1 MPPSTHASVVYAEQ
15 LSRLG
20 YCYPLW
26 DPEPTQFGEVLLGD
40 VGHIFEGQFFRIFNA
55 TRGTDDRVNERGVQ
69 DGYIPLHFDQSDV
82 HRHENY
88 IPGPLY
94 STNVRRTDT
103 GGPGETVGKEFTDA
117 CRFRCDNSQG
127 AVLLLKE
134 SATYEELSIPRR
146 IAYYTKRNIKNWLA
160 FARDSLQLDLALENI
175 ISVYGCVK
183 TADWALAAF
192 FDGSGSAELTFR
204 GFGAPAAA
212 AFSVGDTCFST
223 SPAYNCGPLYAT
235 DDNATRRVQVN
246 PVIDDLP
253 DSSST
258 GEINRKQCIF
268 LRYITLRRHGLFLRH
283 IVADGS
289 SLTGHQDDDYPA

>member
-55 TRGTDDRVNERGVQ
+55 TRGTRTTGSTSAVFQ
-69 DGYIPLHFDQSDV
+69 M
-82 HRHENY
+82 RHENY
-88 IPGPLY
+88 IPKGPLY
-94 STNVRRTDT
+94 STSVRRTDT
-103 GGPGETVGKEFTDA
+103 SGGPGETVGKELTDT

-146 IAYYTKRNIKNWLA
+146 IADYTKRNIKNWLA

-175 ISVYGCVK
+175 IFVYGCVK

-192 FDGSGSAELTFR
+192 IDGSGPAELTFLQCTGSNCILR
-204 GFGAPAAA
+204 WRHL
-212 AFSVGDTCFST
+212 FSNVT
-223 SPAYNCGPLYAT
+223 SLQLWSAVR
-235 DDNATRRVQVN
+235 DR
-246 PVIDDLP
+246 
-253 DSSST
+253 
-258 GEINRKQCIF
+258 
-268 LRYITLRRHGLFLRH
+268 
-283 IVADGS
+283 
-289 SLTGHQDDDYPA
+289 